1 MATAVGTGTGTR
13 TGQGH
18 QKRWLTMARREALF
32 CYFFISPWVLG
43 FIIFTAGPILAS
55 LYFSFNDYAII
66 APAEWV
72 GLKNFQRL
80 FTGDDLFWKSLWNTL
95 YYVGIGVPLR
105 IVFAFALATL
115 LNQQIRGRL
124 FYRVAYY
131 MPSIIPGVA
140 GAVLWIILLNPRLG
154 LINLVLS
161 LFGIEGPNWLG
172 SPDWS
177 KPALIMMS
185 LWGVGGSMVLYLAGL
200 QGIPESLYEAA
211 KIDGASRWS
220 MFWNV
225 TIPLMTPTILYN
237 LILQIIG
244 SFQVFGSAFIMTHGG
259 PLNSTLFYMLHLYN
273 YAFQYFKMGYASALA
288 WVLFVII
295 MFFTLITLKW
305 SQAWVFYAGEKT

>member
-1 MATAVGTGTGTR
+1 MATAVGTSMDTR
-13 TGQGH
+13 PGQR
-18 QKRWLTMARREALF
+18 QKKRWLTMSRREALF
-32 CYFFISPWVLG
+32 CYLFISPWVIG
-43 FIIFTAGPILAS
+43 FIIFTLGPIIAS
-55 LYFSFNDYAII
+55 LYFSFNDYAVV

-72 GLKNFQRL
+72 GLKNFERL
-80 FTGDDLFWKSLWNTL
+80 FTGDDLFWKSLWNTF
-95 YYVGIGVPLR
+95 YYVALGVPLR

-131 MPSIIPGVA
+131 MPSIIPSVA

-161 LFGIEGPNWLG
+161 LFGIDGPNWLG

-185 LWGVGGSMVLYLAGL
+185 LWGVGGTMILYLAGL

-211 KIDGASRWS
+211 DIDGASRWKK
-220 MFWNV
+220 FWNV

-244 SFQVFGSAFIMTHGG
+244 SFQVFSSAFIMTRGG
-259 PLNSTLFYMLHLYN
+259 PLNSTRFYMLHLYN
-273 YAFQYFKMGYASALA
+273 YAFEYFKMGYASALA

-295 MFFTLITLKW
+295 MIFTLITLRS
-305 SQAWVFYAGEKT
+305 SQVWVFYAGERQ

>member
-13 TGQGH
+13 SGQGRK
-18 QKRWLTMARREALF
+18 KRWLSISRREALF
-32 CYFFISPWVLG
+32 CYLFISPWVLG
-43 FIIFTAGPILAS
+43 FVIFTAGPILAS

-72 GLKNFQRL
+72 GLKNFNKL
-80 FTGDDLFWKSLWNTL
+80 FTGDDLFWKSLWNTF
-95 YYVGIGVPLR
+95 YYVALGVPLR

-140 GAVLWIILLNPRLG
+140 SAVLWIILLNPRLG

-161 LFGIEGPNWLG
+161 LFGIDGPNWLG

-177 KPALIMMS
+177 KPAMILMS

-211 KIDGASRWS
+211 DIDGASRWLK
-220 MFWNV
+220 FWNV

-244 SFQVFGSAFIMTHGG
+244 SFQVFGTAFIMTRGG
-259 PLNSTLFYMLHLYN
+259 PLNSTLFYMIHLYD
-273 YAFQYFKMGYASALA
+273 YAFQFFKMGYASALA

-305 SQAWVFYAGEKT
+305 SQIWVFYAGEKQ